1 MSLTNF
7 KKTISQEDK
16 KRIYFT
22 TGNRMHLHVLGCTGI
37 STKEKEEQ
45 IKKEVDAAQSTIKK
59 TGIVRMV
66 HSPKRVIASIEA
78 EAKEEKIESNQ
89 NSTKSNDNKGKR
101 KREARNI
108 YSVASFV
115 ELYNRGDIDNSLY
128 NIQVDSEI
136 LSLEELFLN
145 VRDTAIS
152 NKIRIYQGIGK
163 IATASF
169 RDTVLEVKFSDFQET
184 SIYTNKKMIM
194 RQNLKT
200 VTSYCDSNEE
210 LQIYFR
216 GYYGIKKGKICFLPF
231 HEGQVYKDLYF
242 KKVSEE

>member
-7 KKTISQEDK
+7 SKPISQEDR

-22 TGNRMHLHVLGCTGI
+22 TGNRMYLHVLGCMGI

-59 TGIVRMV
+59 TGIIRMV

-78 EAKEEKIESNQ
+78 ETQEESSKSGQ
-89 NSTKSNDNKGKR
+89 NSTEKNGNNGKV
-101 KREARNI
+101 KKEARNI

-115 ELYNRGDIDNSLY
+115 ELYNREDIDNSQY
-128 NIQVDSEI
+128 NIQVGSEI

-145 VRDTAIS
+145 ARNTAAS

-163 IATASF
+163 ITTASF
-169 RDTVLEVKFSDFQET
+169 RDTVLEVKFSDFQEK
-184 SIYTNKKMIM
+184 SIFTNKKMIM

-200 VTSYCDSNEE
+200 VTSYCDSDEE

-216 GYYGIKKGKICFLPF
+216 GYYGSKKGKMCFLPF

-242 KKVSEE
+242 KTISDK

>member
-7 KKTISQEDK
+7 SKPISQEDK

-22 TGNRMHLHVLGCTGI
+22 TGNRMYLHVLGCTGI

-45 IKKEVDAAQSTIKK
+45 IKKEVDAAHSTIKK
-59 TGIVRMV
+59 TGIIRMV

-78 EAKEEKIESNQ
+78 ESKEEKIESNQ
-89 NSTKSNDNKGKR
+89 NSTESNDSKEKR
-101 KREARNI
+101 RREARSI

-115 ELYNRGDIDNSLY
+115 ELYNREDIDNSQY
-128 NIQVDSEI
+128 NIQVGSEI

-145 VRDTAIS
+145 AKNTAAS

-163 IATASF
+163 ITTASF
-169 RDTVLEVKFSDFQET
+169 RDTMLEVKFSEFQET
-184 SIYTNKKMIM
+184 SIFTNKKMIM

-200 VTSYCDSNEE
+200 VTSYCDSDEE

-216 GYYGIKKGKICFLPF
+216 GYYGIKNGKRCFLPF

-242 KKVSEE
+242 KKASEE